1 MRAGRLRR
9 FVTIQ
14 QKATGSP
21 AQDTLGQ
28 PNESWVTF
36 AQVYAGVEPL
46 RGTEFF
52 EAEQRQVQVDTRVVI
67 RYRAGVTERMRV
79 VDGADVYNIQAV
91 IDTETRHVEMQLMCV
106 KGTGDG

>member
-9 FVTIQ
+9 LVTIQ

-28 PNESWVTF
+28 PNEAWTVF

-52 EAEQRQVQVDTRVVI
+52 EAAQRQVQVDTRVVI
-67 RYRAGVTERMRV
+67 RFRQGVTDQMRV
-79 VDGADVYNIQAV
+79 VDGTDIYNIQTV
-91 IDTETRHVEMQLMCV
+91 IDTESKHVEMQLMCV
-106 KGTGDG
+106 KGVGDG